1 VGQAMSALLLFFS
14 FLPSRSSAYARLRLT
29 RLRGSL
35 NSYYLSGSRGI
46 LITLSTV
53 YFYEERLHKS
63 LIDTETADAKQ
74 INTDKRR

>member
-1 VGQAMSALLLFFS
+1 MGQAMSALLLFFY
-14 FLPSRSSAYARLRLT
+14 FLPSRSW

-35 NSYYLSGSRGI
+35 NSYYLSGSRAI

-53 YFYEERLHKS
+53 YFYEEGLHKC
-63 LIDTETADAKQ
+63 LIDTETADARQ